1 MTKKLISILISAA
14 ACLPLLAHAQGYK
27 CQSPSGAVSF
37 QDHPCEQGAAS
48 STIKPAPPPADP
60 GKAATRKYARPS
72 SGTAPSTAG
81 RPAGAARYPH
91 YPYAREGDIERMKA
105 ENAELQA
112 RVAQMKAQNPNWQN
126 DDRLRRI
133 ITQAE
138 ANDARIQAAARTP
151 GC

>member
-1 MTKKLISILISAA
+1 MTKKLIPLLLAA
-14 ACLPLLAHAQGYK
+14 ACLPFLAHAQGYK
-27 CQSPSGAVSF
+27 CQAPNGAVSF
-37 QDHPCEQGAAS
+37 QDHPCQQGAAS
-48 STIKPAPPPADP
+48 STIKPAPPPPDGATT
-60 GKAATRKYARPS
+60 TRKYAAPS
-72 SGTAPSTAG
+72 SGTVG
-81 RPAGAARYPH
+81 QPAGTARCPL

-112 RVAQMKAQNPNWQN
+112 RVAQLKAQKPNWQN